1 MEDIIELLVEL
12 FWDGA
17 LALSTDNRLPKWV
30 RYPAIG
36 LIVLLF
42 SAVVGLILALVIH
55 LLGDI
60 WYVGVILIALDAL
73 FVFWAIRKFRRVYI
87 LKRDKWN

>member
-36 LIVLLF
+36 LI
-42 SAVVGLILALVIH
+42 LALGIH